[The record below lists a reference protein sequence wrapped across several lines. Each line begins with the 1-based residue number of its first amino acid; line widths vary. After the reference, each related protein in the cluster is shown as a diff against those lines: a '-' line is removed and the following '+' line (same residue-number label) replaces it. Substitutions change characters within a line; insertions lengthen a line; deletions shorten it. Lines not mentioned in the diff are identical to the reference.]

1 MMVKVDVLVIEDDM
15 DIQLGCIQALKL
27 DKIHAVGVGS
37 VEDARYYLPA
47 LRHHGVI
54 VTDMQL
60 PGMSGFTFQK
70 SFNETDRDVP
80 IIIITGHGD
89 IETAVEAMHN
99 GAYDFLQKPFSP
111 QQLTNIVRRALDKR
125 RLTDENHQL
134 RRKLAAVSTL
144 ENRLIGNSVAI
155 IEVREKIKDVAMTP
169 ANIMIYGETG
179 TGKELV
185 AKCIHDLSG
194 RSGPFVALN
203 CGGLPE
209 HLFDS
214 EIFGHDSG
222 AFPGASKKRIGKI
235 EYADK
240 GTLFLDE
247 IESMPLNL
255 QVKLLRVLEEKSF
268 ERLGSN
274 KPVAID
280 IRIITAGKT
289 NLQGMV
295 DSGVFRSDLRFR
307 LSVIHIEVPPLRD
320 RTEDIPLL
328 FSLFVNQAALS
339 FGRVEPEIKRSFLQ
353 KLMSESWPGNVREL
367 CNQAQRF
374 VLGIQ
379 SIKNDNSTSKSL
391 AQIVENFERSI
402 ILDELNQHDGNLTKT
417 ADALN
422 IAKSTLFD
430 KIKKYSLKY

>member
-1 MMVKVDVLVIEDDM
+1 MNNVDVLVIEDDL
-15 DIQLGCIQALKL
+15 DVQLGCVQALKL

-37 VEDARYYLPA
+37 VEDARYFLPA

-60 PGMSGFTFQK
+60 PGMSGFAFQK
-70 SFNETDRDVP
+70 SFNQTDRDVP

-125 RLTDENHQL
+125 RLTDENRQL
-134 RRKLAAVSTL
+134 RRRLINASVL
-144 ENRLIGNSVAI
+144 ESRIIGNSVAI
-155 IEVREKIKDVAMTP
+155 TEVREKIKDVATIP

-185 AKCIHDLSG
+185 AKCIHDLSE
-194 RSGPFVALN
+194 RTGPFVALN
-203 CGGLPE
+203 CGGVPE

-222 AFPGASKKRIGKI
+222 AFLGASKQRIGKI

-255 QVKLLRVLEEKSF
+255 QIKLLRVLQERCF

-274 KPVAID
+274 QSLAID
-280 IRIITAGKT
+280 IRIITAGKS
-289 NLQGMV
+289 NLQELVNAGQ
-295 DSGVFRSDLRFR
+295 FRSDLHFR
-307 LSVIHIEVPPLRD
+307 LSVINIEMPPLRE
-320 RTEDIPLL
+320 RIEDIPLL
-328 FSLFVNQAALS
+328 FSLFVRQAALS
-339 FGRVEPEIKRSFLQ
+339 FGRNIPEINRSFLHL
-353 KLMSESWPGNVREL
+353 LMSKQWPGNVREL
-367 CNQAQRF
+367 RNQAERF
-374 VLGIQ
+374 VLGLQDVKSEDCIG
-379 SIKNDNSTSKSL
+379 KSL
-391 AQIVENFERSI
+391 ADIVESFERSI

-430 KIKKYSLKY
+430 KIKKYSLHY

>member
-295 DSGVFRSDLRFR
+295 DSGLFRSDLRFR

-353 KLMSESWPGNVREL
+353 ELMSESWPGNVREL